1 MIAHG
6 QAGESPAPPGAGPR
20 QSAPTPARGLPPLH
34 GALET
39 AVFAAGCF
47 WGVEETFRKVKGVGS
62 TRVGYLGG
70 TLPNPTYEDVCTD
83 KTGHAEAV
91 EVEYDPAQVA
101 YEDLLNVFWN
111 MHDPTTPNRQGP
123 DIGTQY
129 RSAIFYSTPEQEA
142 AARRSKEEMERSGR
156 FRRPIVTEIVPA
168 PELYEAEGYHQQ
180 YLAKRGLERCGY

>member
-1 MIAHG
+1 M
-6 QAGESPAPPGAGPR
+6 EK
-20 QSAPTPARGLPPLH
+20 
-34 GALET
+34 

-47 WGVEETFRKVKGVGS
+47 WGVEETFRQVKGVRS

-83 KTGHAEAV
+83 QTGHAEAV

-101 YEDLLNVFWN
+101 YEDLLNIFWN
-111 MHDPTTPNRQGP
+111 MHDPTTPNRQGL

-142 AARRSKEEMERSGR
+142 AARRSQEQMERSGR
-156 FRRPIVTEIVPA
+156 FERPIVTEIVPA
-168 PELYEAEGYHQQ
+168 PALYEAEEYHQQ
-180 YLAKRGLERCGY
+180 YLVKRGLERCGY

>member
-6 QAGESPAPPGAGPR
+6 QAGESSAPPGAGPR
-20 QSAPTPARGLPPLH
+20 QSAPKPARGLPSLH
-34 GALET
+34 GALEK